1 MKILFV
7 NPQCPDT
14 FWSFKYALK
23 FISKKS
29 AFPPLGL
36 LTVAAM
42 LPESWEKRLVDMN
55 VALLTD
61 NDIKWADFVFVTA
74 MAVQRDSAVS
84 VIERCNNLGIKV
96 VAGGPL
102 FTSEHTDFH
111 GVDHFILNE
120 AEITLPYFISD
131 LENGDLKHVYT
142 STEKPALSQTPI
154 PLWKLINIKHYS
166 SMSIQYSRGCPFDC
180 EFCDIVFLN
189 GRIPRTK
196 SSTQLIAELESLY
209 IIGWR
214 GSVFIV
220 DDNFIGNKQKLKSDI
235 LPAVIEWMRQKKY
248 PFSFYTEASIN
259 LADDDELIKLM
270 VESNFKM
277 VFIGIETPNDESL
290 AECGKRQNQKRD
302 MVDSVKKLQ
311 NLGLQVQG
319 GFIVGFDSDPH
330 NIFDSMIHFIQKS
343 GIATAMVGILNAPT
357 GTKLYKRLDKENRIV
372 GRFSGNNTELS
383 TNLIPKMNIDIL
395 LDGYKKIISTI
406 YSPQFYH
413 DRIKTLLR
421 NYTPN
426 KFSIPSLNIV
436 DLQAFLRSI
445 WALGIKGKGRRYYWK
460 LLGWTILH
468 KPRNFPTAVTLL
480 IYGFHFRIITEN
492 YISIMQ
498 ADELQTA

>member
-42 LPESWEKRLVDMN
+42 VPEKWEKRLVDMN
-55 VALLTD
+55 VTRLTD
-61 NDIKWADFVFVTA
+61 SDIKWADFVFVTA

-84 VIERCNNLGIKV
+84 VIERCNNLNIKV

-102 FTSEHTDFH
+102 FTSEPTDFT

-120 AEITLPYFISD
+120 AEITLPHFIND
-131 LENGDLKHVYT
+131 LDNGDLQHVYT
-142 STEKPALSQTPI
+142 SAEKPVLSQTPI
-154 PLWKLINIKHYS
+154 PLWELINIKHYS

-209 IIGWR
+209 MIGWR

-235 LPAVIEWMRQKKY
+235 LPAVIEWMRKKKY

-259 LADDDELIKLM
+259 LADDDALIKLM

-277 VFIGIETPNDESL
+277 VFIGIETPNDDSL
-290 AECGKRQNQKRD
+290 TECGKRQNQKRD
-302 MVDSVKKLQ
+302 MVDSVRKLQ
-311 NLGLQVQG
+311 NMGLQVQG
-319 GFIVGFDSDPH
+319 GFIVGFDNDPH

-357 GTKLYKRLDKENRIV
+357 GTKLHKRLAKENRIS

-383 TNLIPKMNIDIL
+383 TNLIPKMNMDVL

-406 YSPQFYH
+406 YSPQFYYE
-413 DRIKTLLR
+413 RIKTLLR
-421 NYTPN
+421 NYTPG
-426 KFSIPSLNIV
+426 KFSVPSLNIV
-436 DLQAFLRSI
+436 DLKAFFKSI
-445 WALGIKGKGRRYYWK
+445 WTLGIRGKGRRYYWK
-460 LLGWTILH
+460 LLGWTILY
-468 KPRNFPTAVTLL
+468 KPRNFPTAVTLM
-480 IYGFHFRIITEN
+480 IYGFHFRKITES

-498 ADELQTA
+498 ADELQAA